1 MPGESTSHVIGS
13 PRRLAAI
20 LAADIA
26 GYTRLMNHDEE
37 GTLARLKRHRREMI
51 EPTIQEHFG
60 RVIKTTGDGFLA
72 MFDSPLEA
80 VRCAIVIQQSMAARN
95 TSLPSEQW
103 IRYRI
108 GVNLGDVIVDPDD
121 IYGEGVN
128 IAARLENM
136 AEPGGVYISGGV
148 YEQIKNKLV
157 CGYQSLGDEKLK
169 NITDPV
175 RIYRVLPDPAAVSRA
190 TNVKGKRIA
199 AAIAAFVAIA
209 GAGSYVL
216 LSQRSAGAPETTRSP
231 SAPVTAAQTGTIQP
245 QPEASSQP
253 AANPPGLPP
262 PPPPLT
268 GALPIPIPQ
277 AAPAPAAPSGNTQVA
292 AVPPP
297 QPLNKPVE
305 FGTSVRDC
313 QGCPELVRLPGGS
326 FRMGSNEDPSEAP
339 VHQVRV
345 APFALGR
352 YPVTVGE
359 WNQCAAANACTFS
372 LEGNATAPARNVSFE
387 DARQYVAWL
396 SKITGQPYRLPSEA
410 EWEYA
415 ARAGTNSRYW
425 WGDKVVPKMANCKGC
440 GDSYDPRQ
448 PAPIGS
454 FPANP
459 LGLHDLVGGIAQWV
473 EDCWHPNYQGAP
485 ADGSAWNEPNCRENV
500 LRGGSWRNDA
510 SYARSASRA
519 YYDSGVRYPAH
530 GFRVARSL

>member
-1 MPGESTSHVIGS
+1 MNPAKIRAYKKALCVAGSGAQTDFVDDDTVEQFRQFIAGDGWKNAQDATPGLDDSLGHKLDKAVQLFPECNVQSGQIRNAYELGVYSREVNSAAAGIANVENTLG
-13 PRRLAAI
+13 LAAKTLNLQGAKTGRPAI
-20 LAADIA
+20 ESLRAELERRNRLGKIDEKRDQLDDKLWPVLVACAALADIP
-26 GYTRLMNHDEE
+26 D
-37 GTLARLKRHRREMI
+37 
-51 EPTIQEHFG
+51 
-60 RVIKTTGDGFLA
+60 
-72 MFDSPLEA
+72 
-80 VRCAIVIQQSMAARN
+80 
-95 TSLPSEQW
+95 LP
-103 IRYRI
+103 
-108 GVNLGDVIVDPDD
+108 
-121 IYGEGVN
+121 
-128 IAARLENM
+128 
-136 AEPGGVYISGGV
+136 
-148 YEQIKNKLV
+148 
-157 CGYQSLGDEKLK
+157 
-169 NITDPV
+169 
-175 RIYRVLPDPAAVSRA
+175 
-190 TNVKGKRIA
+190 
-199 AAIAAFVAIA
+199 

-216 LSQRSAGAPETTRSP
+216 LSQCSAGAPEATRSP
-231 SAPVTAAQTGTIQP
+231 SAPVTAQSGTIQP
-245 QPEASSQP
+245 QPEASSQL

-262 PPPPLT
+262 PPPPLP
-268 GALPIPIPQ
+268 GVLPIPIPQ

-305 FGTSVRDC
+305 FGTSMRDC
-313 QGCPELVRLPGGS
+313 QGCPELVRLAGGS

-339 VHQVRV
+339 VHLVRV

-352 YPVTVGE
+352 YPVTVAE

-372 LEGNATAPARNVSFE
+372 LEGNATAPARNVSFD

-425 WGDKVVPKMANCKGC
+425 WGDRVVPKMANCKGC

-454 FPANP
+454 FPANA
-459 LGLHDLVGGIAQWV
+459 LGLHDLVGGVAQWV

-485 ADGSAWNEPNCRENV
+485 VDGSAWNEPNCRENV

-510 SYARSASRA
+510 SYTRSASRA

>member
-1 MPGESTSHVIGS
+1 MPGESTSHVVGS

-26 GYTRLMNHDEE
+26 GYSRLMGFDEE

-95 TSLPSEQW
+95 TSLPPEQW

-121 IYGEGVN
+121 IYGDGVN

-136 AEPGGVYISGGV
+136 ADPGGVYISGGV

-175 RIYRVLPDPAAVSRA
+175 RIYRVLPDPSAVSRA
-190 TNVKGKRIA
+190 GHAKAKWSWTA
-199 AAIAAFVAIA
+199 AGFLALMGVA
-209 GAGSYVL
+209 GAGWYAFLSHRPEGTPEAALSPPVSAPAQAGTAPPQQSA
-216 LSQRSAGAPETTRSP
+216 LSQ
-231 SAPVTAAQTGTIQP
+231 
-245 QPEASSQP
+245 

-262 PPPPLT
+262 APPPQT
-268 GALPIPIPQ
+268 GALPIPIPE
-277 AAPAPAAPSGNTQVA
+277 ATPAPVAPSGNTQVA
-292 AVPPP
+292 AAPPV
-297 QPLNKPVE
+297 QPLSRPAE
-305 FGTSVRDC
+305 SGTSLRDC

-326 FRMGSNEDPSEAP
+326 FRMGSNEDPSETPA
-339 VHQVRV
+339 HAVRIK
-345 APFALGR
+345 PFALGR

-359 WNQCAAANACTFS
+359 WNHCVAANACTS
-372 LEGNATAPARNVSFE
+372 PLDGNSMAPARNLSWA
-387 DARQYVAWL
+387 DAQQYIAWL
-396 SKITGQPYRLPSEA
+396 SKSTGQEYRLPSEA

-415 ARAGTNSRYW
+415 ARAGNGSRYW
-425 WGDKVVPKMANCKGC
+425 WGDKIVPKMANCKGC
-440 GDSYDPRQ
+440 GEPYDPRQ
-448 PAPIGS
+448 PALVGS
-454 FPANP
+454 FAANP
-459 LGLHDLVGGIAQWV
+459 LGLYDLAGGVAQWV
-473 EDCWHPNYQGAP
+473 ADCWHPNYQGAP
-485 ADGSAWNEPNCRENV
+485 ADGSAWVEANCRERV

-510 SYARSASRA
+510 SYARSASRS